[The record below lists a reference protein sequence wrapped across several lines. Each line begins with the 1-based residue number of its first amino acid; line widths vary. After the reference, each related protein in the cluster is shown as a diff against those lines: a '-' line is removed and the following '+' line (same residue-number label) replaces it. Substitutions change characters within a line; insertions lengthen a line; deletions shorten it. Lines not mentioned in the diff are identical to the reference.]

1 MRTVYIFLFTAAMV
15 SNMGVANAEPRT
27 GINWESL
34 IPEQRVAHYAVSPDT
49 EVSEL
54 VVKFRE
60 GTGVRL
66 RNGSLLSASKQPLP
80 PDLSANEHAA
90 DLDEVERIAQTNG
103 QRIVRTFASFKED
116 ELDSLKKAGEQE
128 SGTVLEDLNL
138 YHAIALQPGT
148 RYRNVEAIVRRLNKL
163 KSVELAY
170 AQTKPQP
177 ASHLSTPNFISY
189 QGYLEDPPNGINA
202 TWALNQRGGTGMGV
216 RIVDVEGSWR
226 VTHEDFPA
234 LFYDSG
240 NHINELSRR
249 NHGTAVVGI
258 LAARDNGIGM
268 RGIVPSAQIGV
279 QSYSFSNNGADA
291 IVRAATQ
298 AGRNG
303 VVVLEMHAAGPGDSS
318 PCSCTTSTCNY
329 LPLEY
334 WSAYFAAIQ
343 TAVANGVNVVEAGG
357 NGSVNLD
364 DPVYAGAF
372 DRGLRDSGAILVG
385 AGRAAAREP
394 LCFTNFGTRIDMHGW
409 GNDVATL
416 GYGVLFTGDHADE
429 DQFYTTAFGGTS
441 SASPIVAGAVASV
454 QGIALSNGL
463 TPLRPLE
470 MRALLSTTGTPQA
483 YNLANNIGPLPN
495 IKAAAESMLGIAP
508 NNLSWLPAIFSLI
521 VE

>member
-1 MRTVYIFLFTAAMV
+1 MRTKYIFLFTAAMV

-34 IPEQRVAHYAVSPDT
+34 TPEQRVAHYAVPPDT

-60 GTGVRL
+60 ATGVRL

-80 PDLSANEHAA
+80 PDLSANELAA
-90 DLDEVERIAQTNG
+90 DLVEVVRIAQTNG
-103 QRIVRTFASFKED
+103 QRIVRTFASFTED
-116 ELDSLKKAGEQE
+116 ELDSQKKVGEQE
-128 SGTVLEDLNL
+128 SGKVLEDLNL
-138 YHAIALQPGT
+138 YHAIAIQPGT
-148 RYRNVEAIVRRLNKL
+148 RYKNVEAIVRRLNKL

-177 ASHLSTPNFISY
+177 ASHLSTPNYISY
-189 QGYLEDPPNGINA
+189 QGYLDDPPNGINA

-226 VTHEDFPA
+226 VTHEDFPI

-240 NHINELSRR
+240 NHINELYRR
-249 NHGTAVVGI
+249 NHGTAVIGI

-268 RGIVPSAQIGV
+268 RGIVPDAQIGV
-279 QSYSFSNNGADA
+279 QSISGTGADA
-291 IVRAATQ
+291 IALAATQ

-303 VVVLEMHAAGPGDSS
+303 VVVVEMHSQGPNDST
-318 PCSCTTSTCNY
+318 PCNCTVGTCNY
-329 LPLEY
+329 LPMEY

-372 DRGLRDSGAILVG
+372 DRNIRDSGAILVG
-385 AGRAAAREP
+385 AGRSAAREP

-409 GNDVATL
+409 GNNVATL
-416 GYGVLFTGDHADE
+416 GYGVLFTGDHTDE
-429 DQFYTTAFGGTS
+429 NQFYTTAFGGTS

-470 MRALLSTTGTPQA
+470 MRTLLSTTGTPQA
-483 YNLANNIGPLPN
+483 YNLTNNIGPLPN

-508 NNLSWLPAIFSLI
+508 NDLSWLPAIISLI